1 VRLYSAP
8 GSCSNASHI
17 ALTEAGAKFVVT
29 KLDLKSDRIL
39 PDGRHLNEI
48 NPKGYV
54 PVLELDNGSVLTEN
68 VAILLYIADH
78 YPDSHLAPA
87 HGTMERYRLK
97 EWLAYINSEVH
108 KSYSHFFN
116 PRVPEEMRTILR
128 ERLDLRYDHIDKHL
142 AENTYLMG
150 EDFTVADCYL
160 YVVCSWAPRVGY
172 DLSRFEH
179 LLAWQKRVSERPS
192 VKAVMG

>member
-1 VRLYSAP
+1 MKLYSAP

-17 ALTEAGAKFVVT
+17 ALVEAGADFEVV

-39 PDGRHLNEI
+39 PDGRHLNDI

-54 PVLELDNGSVLTEN
+54 PVLELDDGSVLTEN

-78 YPDSHLAPA
+78 YPDSKLAPA

-116 PRVPEEMRTILR
+116 PKVPEEMRTILR
-128 ERLDLRYDHIDKHL
+128 EKLDKRYDHIDAHL
-142 AENTYLMG
+142 ADHRYLM
-150 EDFTVADCYL
+150 DDVFTVADCYL
-160 YVVCSWAPRVGY
+160 YVVSSWAPRVSY
-172 DLSRFEH
+172 DLSGFKH
-179 LLAWQKRVSERPS
+179 LVAWQKQVSERPA
-192 VKAVMG
+192 VKTVMG